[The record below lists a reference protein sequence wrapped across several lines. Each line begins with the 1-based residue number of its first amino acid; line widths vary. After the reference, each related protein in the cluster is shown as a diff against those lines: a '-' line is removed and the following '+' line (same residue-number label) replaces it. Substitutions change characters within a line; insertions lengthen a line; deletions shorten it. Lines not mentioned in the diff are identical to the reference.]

1 MDAGNGFLHPDR
13 LFPADPATR
22 TIARDLYETVRNLPI
37 VSPHGHTEPSWF
49 ADDKPFEDAAS
60 LLVIPDHYLFRM
72 SYHSEASSTS
82 KAILPSAV

>member
-1 MDAGNGFLHPDR
+1 MDVGNGFLHPDR

-22 TIARDLYETVRNLPI
+22 AIARDLYETVRGLPI

-49 ADDKPFEDAAS
+49 ADDKAFEDAAS

-72 SYHSEASSTS
+72 LHSTGTQMLGGNANNS
-82 KAILPSAV
+82 V